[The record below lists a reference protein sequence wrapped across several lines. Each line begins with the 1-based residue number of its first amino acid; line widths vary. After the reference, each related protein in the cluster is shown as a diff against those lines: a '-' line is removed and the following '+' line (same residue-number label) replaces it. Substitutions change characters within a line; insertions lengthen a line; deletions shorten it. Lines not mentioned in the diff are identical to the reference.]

1 MVRQVELKERIL
13 SLVETAPQI
22 NKAAFYSDPYVEK
35 LVVELHSRW
44 EEAGHEGEPI
54 DYATREELEK
64 LLELAEYYVRLPFW
78 KAYRIVKER
87 TEKGGASQ
95 SD

>member
-1 MVRQVELKERIL
+1 MVNNVELKERIL

-22 NKAAFYSDPYVEK
+22 NKAAFYSDPYVEE
-35 LVVELHSRW
+35 LIVELHSRW
-44 EEAGHEGEPI
+44 ENAGHAGEPI

-78 KAYRIVKER
+78 KAYKIVKER
-87 TEKGGASQ
+87 TERGGSAQ